1 MAKPQFQLGGQA
13 LIEGVMMRG
22 PTHVGAAVR
31 RADGSIQ
38 SRVEPFDS
46 VLKRKP
52 FLNVPFARGI
62 IALFEMLALGMGY
75 LNWSSELALQ
85 DENRRKEGEAALT
98 IDDPLTG
105 APVIEAQ
112 TEVTQPEQDGAN
124 VAVREPVTLTHPPSQ
139 QTETQAAPIAAP
151 DGAATSSTPAPPKKA
166 LPLWLF
172 LLTVCGS
179 LGIGIGLFVALP
191 NLVTDLVFEPFL
203 GNNVIALNLIE
214 GGVKLAIFIAYV
226 YIIGRR
232 KNIRRVFEYHGAEHK
247 VVYAAENGRP
257 LTPAGA
263 RPFDTPHPRC
273 GTGFALITVFVSVLC
288 FVFLPWGDGHLER
301 VGWRLLLMPVVA
313 GISYEIIK
321 STVNPKLAGL
331 AMVVVKPGMWLQRL
345 TTEEP
350 SDEQLEVACE
360 AMRVLLVKEEE
371 MERRKAEVGT
381 TEVGS

>member
-31 RADGSIQ
+31 RSDGSIQ

-46 VLKRKP
+46 VLKRRP

-105 APVIEAQ
+105 APVINEQ
-112 TEVTQPEQDGAN
+112 TETTQPERDGAN
-124 VAVREPVTLTHPPSQ
+124 VAVAEPVTLTHPPSQ
-139 QTETQAAPIAAP
+139 QVGADDQA
-151 DGAATSSTPAPPKKA
+151 TTSTPAPEKKA
-166 LPLWLF
+166 LPVWLF
-172 LLTVCGS
+172 LLTICGS

-191 NLVTDLVFEPFL
+191 NLVTDWVFEPFL

-247 VVYAAENGRP
+247 VVYAVENGRP

-288 FVFLPWGDGHLER
+288 FVFLPWGDGHLAR

-350 SDEQLEVACE
+350 SDDQLEVACE
-360 AMRVLLVKEEE
+360 AMRVLLEQETRETGDEGNRNEK
-371 MERRKAEVGT
+371 
-381 TEVGS
+381 SDN